1 MRQKIV
7 ARLYA
12 GACLLS
18 LIPLFC
24 IPAWAQ
30 HVTPKPTLGADQP
43 EAPPDALG
51 RSTPRGTVLGF
62 LMAARKGDDEQAAL
76 YLDTQLRSKAA
87 ASLAHQLFV
96 VLDRRLPARLRAP
109 SDKPEGSLSDP
120 LRPDRE
126 LLGAVRGENRTVE
139 VILERV
145 GRGNWGSLWL
155 FSRDTLESIPDLY
168 DEIDVVAV
176 DSILPPF
183 LVENRF
189 AGIVLFEWMAVF
201 VGVPLFFLL
210 TALLSRLLGAV
221 VGYVLRN
228 WHRKPHLRNPQVLHM
243 PVRILLLA
251 ALIRWLIGK
260 LGLPLMARQ
269 FWLSTATIFTVV
281 GCVWV
286 LMLLTGMVEAHFCE
300 RVQERKFPAATLMLR
315 FARRMAD
322 ILFVFAGLLVT
333 LYHFGVNLTAALAG
347 LGVGGIAV
355 ALAAQKTLENIIG
368 GVSIIFDRAVSV
380 GDTLKVGSTLGIV
393 DDIGLRS
400 TRIRTSDRTVVTVPN
415 GQIAT
420 MILENFSSR
429 DKFWFHPIVNLHH
442 RTTSLQMNAVLDRI
456 RGLLKENQQIDP
468 DSVRVQFL
476 GFGSSSLEVEVF
488 AYVLACDWPHFLGI
502 QEQMLLRIM
511 ECVDSAGAQIA
522 LPTHSIFLASASKP
536 ATTAPEG
543 QVQSIELN
551 AVDIDQVAAKSA

>member
-1 MRQKIV
+1 LTCPREIRRDCSLRQKIV

-43 EAPPDALG
+43 EAPPDAVG

-155 FSRDTLESIPDLY
+155 FSRETLESIPDLY

-189 AGIVLFEWMAVF
+189 AGIVLFEWLAVF

-210 TALLSRLLGAV
+210 TAVLSRLLSAL
-221 VGYVLRN
+221 VGYALRN
-228 WHRKPHLRNPQVLHM
+228 WYRKPHLRNPQVLHM
-243 PVRILLLA
+243 PIRILLLA

-286 LMLLTGMVEAHFCE
+286 LMLLTGMVEAHLCE

-333 LYHFGVNLTAALAG
+333 L
-347 LGVGGIAV
+347 
-355 ALAAQKTLENIIG
+355 
-368 GVSIIFDRAVSV
+368 S
-380 GDTLKVGSTLGIV
+380 
-393 DDIGLRS
+393 LRS
-400 TRIRTSDRTVVTVPN
+400 ESDRRAGGTRCRRHCRCTRRPEDPGKHNRRRVHHLRSSRKCRRHSEGRQHTRNRRRYRPTIDPHSNFGPN
-415 GQIAT
+415 GGQRPQRA
-420 MILENFSSR
+420 NR
-429 DKFWFHPIVNLHH
+429 DHDPREFLFP
-442 RTTSLQMNAVLDRI
+442 RQVLVSPDR
-456 RGLLKENQQIDP
+456 E
-468 DSVRVQFL
+468 
-476 GFGSSSLEVEVF
+476 
-488 AYVLACDWPHFLGI
+488 
-502 QEQMLLRIM
+502 
-511 ECVDSAGAQIA
+511 
-522 LPTHSIFLASASKP
+522 SASQDHLVADEHRP
-536 ATTAPEG
+536 RQNPQPFEG
-543 QVQSIELN
+543 
-551 AVDIDQVAAKSA
+551 KSADRS